1 MGEVDAFISHS
12 WRDDGT
18 LKWQRMLEYKAA
30 FADSHGGTEPRCWLD
45 KVCHAQI
52 ILVLTYTTCLYGVLS
67 QVGS

>member
-12 WRDDGT
+12 WRDEGA

-52 ILVLTYTTCLYGVLS
+52 SSCLPT
-67 QVGS
+67 QHACMGS